1 MKKISKILLITIILL
16 GSVLFTTTLTHA
28 QSSIGG
34 VTDPTPS
41 ANTPGT
47 KTDSDSNGVFKLK
60 NPLKVNT
67 IGEAINGF
75 LDIITYVLIILAV
88 LAFIWT
94 GFLFVYNASTGNSS
108 KLSELKSRLL
118 YIIIG
123 VAIVIGARI
132 IIQVVI
138 NTIAATGT
146 VDQKVI
152 ESANKA
158 AQGK

>member
-1 MKKISKILLITIILL
+1 MKNLSKKLLVTVILL
-16 GSVLFTTTLTHA
+16 SSLFYTNVFVHA

-34 VTDPTPS
+34 VTDPTPA
-41 ANTPGT
+41 ANQTPA
-47 KTDSDSNGVFKLK
+47 KTDSSSGIFTLK

-67 IGEAINGF
+67 VGEVINAF
-75 LDIITYVLIILAV
+75 LEIITYLLIILAV

-152 ESANKA
+152 ESARNA

>member
-1 MKKISKILLITIILL
+1 MKKISKITIGIVIIGLVLIST
-16 GSVLFTTTLTHA
+16 SAFVLA
-28 QSSIGG
+28 QSSVGG
-34 VTDPTPS
+34 ITEKTPPP
-41 ANTPGT
+41 ATET
-47 KTDSDSNGVFKLK
+47 KTNSTSDVFTLK
-60 NPLKVNT
+60 NPLKFNT
-67 IGEAINGF
+67 VGEVINGF
-75 LDIITYVLIILAV
+75 LEIATYVLIILAV

-108 KLSELKSRLL
+108 KLSELKTRLL
-118 YIIIG
+118 YIILG

-138 NTIAATGT
+138 NTISATGA